1 VNQYTGDGIMA
12 LFGAPIARSGSGRA
26 LAVCLCASGELAA
39 ALELARQVLAESRKH
54 RVSLDSEPLSL
65 AVLSAAQLAT
75 GDVAAACDTAR
86 EAVACAERIQAGVHL
101 PSALHALSRALLAAG
116 GLDDAGAAIDRME
129 QSARSIGALN
139 LLPLATWRRAELAE
153 LRGDAEE
160 DARLL
165 AEARAGFLAR
175 GAEGHA
181 RTLERL
187 LA

>member
-1 VNQYTGDGIMA
+1 
-12 LFGAPIARSGSGRA
+12 
-26 LAVCLCASGELAA
+26 VCLCASGELAA

-54 RVSLDSEPLSL
+54 RVSLDGEPLSL

-160 DARLL
+160 HARLL